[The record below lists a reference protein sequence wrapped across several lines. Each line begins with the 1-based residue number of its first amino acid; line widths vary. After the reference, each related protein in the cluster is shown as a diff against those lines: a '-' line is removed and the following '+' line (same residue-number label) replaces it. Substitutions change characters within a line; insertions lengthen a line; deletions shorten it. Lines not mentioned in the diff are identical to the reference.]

1 MNKFIFKF
9 KLNFLII
16 LDKIIMGAVVKP
28 RNIPVRGKYIIFVF
42 IKILVI

>member
-16 LDKIIMGAVVKP
+16 LDKIIMGAVVKS
-28 RNIPVRGKYIIFVF
+28 RNIPVRGKYIIYVL
-42 IKILVI
+42 IKIPVI